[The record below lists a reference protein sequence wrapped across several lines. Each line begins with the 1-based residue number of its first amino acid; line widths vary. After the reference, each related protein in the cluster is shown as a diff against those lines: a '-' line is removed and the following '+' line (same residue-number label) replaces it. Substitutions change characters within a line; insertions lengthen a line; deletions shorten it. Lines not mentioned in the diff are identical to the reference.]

1 MKTNTSDAA
10 DQAFQVTP
18 AMKLRYAYLNMHRTF
33 DARFRRFGVTT
44 DQFVLMSIL
53 REQEGV
59 NQQELARKLASDA
72 NTIAAMVA
80 LLERKK
86 IVRRT
91 VRDGDGR
98 ARAVFLTASGR
109 KLLAG
114 LKESAEGLHR
124 MIEECFPMESRA
136 IAFDVLDSVAEEMS
150 VARTAGK
157 DKDRGMATAER
168 RV

>member
-1 MKTNTSDAA
+1 M
-10 DQAFQVTP
+10 TP

-33 DARFRRFGVTT
+33 DAHFRRFGVTT

-59 NQQELARKLASDA
+59 NQQELTRKLASDP

-98 ARAVFLTASGR
+98 ARAVFLTAPGR
-109 KLLAG
+109 RLFAE
-114 LKESAEGLHR
+114 LKEGAEVLHR
-124 MIEECFPMESRA
+124 IIDECFPAESRK
-136 IAFDVLDSVAEEMS
+136 IAFEVLDSVAHKLS

-157 DKDRGMATAER
+157 DKDCAGR